1 MKRTLKTLL
10 IILSILSANV
20 SLATESNTPLNAK
33 ELNDIINPPGAAALN
48 IMVNAL
54 SSLKELRKQNRAN
67 NENVKTLIKIKFL
80 PNLAINYSTQLT
92 LKNHWSNLSKEQK
105 YLFQRYI
112 TQSLIKDYAGYLGA
126 YEQLESINIS
136 VSPNIK
142 RKDNKA
148 IVKLLISFDG
158 NPKPFKVTL
167 NMIHLDRWRI
177 YDVRFLGVS
186 IIKTYQAQFN
196 AYIKRKGLERLIEK
210 ISKKLAKG

>member
-1 MKRTLKTLL
+1 
-10 IILSILSANV
+10 
-20 SLATESNTPLNAK
+20 
-33 ELNDIINPPGAAALN
+33 
-48 IMVNAL
+48 
-54 SSLKELRKQNRAN
+54 
-67 NENVKTLIKIKFL
+67 
-80 PNLAINYSTQLT
+80 
-92 LKNHWSNLSKEQK
+92 
-105 YLFQRYI
+105 
-112 TQSLIKDYAGYLGA
+112 KDYAGYLGA

-177 YDVRFLGVS
+177 YDVRFSGVS